1 MLIFSLSVQYSLKL
15 VALNLQ
21 SVIIL
26 CSGRRDSIKSVMS
39 SVRFYQHIIKLVSA
53 SRQMPSILTNLESL
67 AWRIWFPESL
77 LGTSLYKCHNVSC
90 TDINLKYTKLCCVF
104 SFFTHCGTLLNT
116 IEHYWTLLNKVVL
129 LQSKC
134 TRPTLSG
141 KTGSANQICENST
154 CWVHQRTSSQF
165 FKSVLKQQ
173 PIWMKK
179 HVSLAVITLF
189 TLTIKIHL

>member
-116 IEHYWTLLNKVVL
+116 TEHYWTLLNTIEQGGATAEQMHTAHFIWQNRVG
-129 LQSKC
+129 QSNLWKQHMLGTSKNKFPIFQVC
-134 TRPTLSG
+134 LKTTAHMNEETRF
-141 KTGSANQICENST
+141 ACCNNS
-154 CWVHQRTSSQF
+154 VHTD
-165 FKSVLKQQ
+165 
-173 PIWMKK
+173 
-179 HVSLAVITLF
+179 H
-189 TLTIKIHL
+189 